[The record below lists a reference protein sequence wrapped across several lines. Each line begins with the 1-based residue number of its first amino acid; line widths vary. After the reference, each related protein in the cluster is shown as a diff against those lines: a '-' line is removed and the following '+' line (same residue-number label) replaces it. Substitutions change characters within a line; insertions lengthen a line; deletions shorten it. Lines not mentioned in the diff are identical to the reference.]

1 MKKDRKPVFGGI
13 RNKLFLLILL
23 TVILIT
29 ASFFAVTT
37 YQNNMLS
44 QLSGETSRKQ
54 QQSIAEITESVMAE
68 EINSNLRR
76 ITRLEAMATDDIFTD
91 AKSRV
96 ELVSQIATRL
106 FANPGNFSLRPYSRP
121 DPSKEG
127 ELSACVIFAEDTNPS
142 DPDVL
147 SATGLAANMSD
158 LMLYICRIFDTDN
171 VYVALPEG
179 VFLSVSRN
187 ASTWYLE
194 DGSLMDYDP
203 RTRFWYK
210 QAVEAGEL
218 VFTDM
223 ETDAN
228 TGELS
233 LVCAKPVY
241 GPNGKLRAVVG
252 TDLFLTSMQES
263 MQAAEQEGGSLL
275 VVNREGHVVASSL
288 NESEFTAKTS
298 DNASDLRESENEELA
313 AFIRDTL
320 DGETAVRLVHLD
332 SGAYYM
338 TGEPISVVGW
348 AMISILSEETAN
360 RSASMLQ
367 DSFSEIEGE
376 AVQIYRSR
384 NRKAWIV
391 IISAIVALLVIFG
404 AAALLQGGKIVKP
417 LNAMTARISAM
428 GEEELEFTMEDTYRT
443 GDEIEIL
450 ADSFARL
457 SRKTIDYVEQ
467 VRSVTAEKERIG
479 AELNMAA
486 AIQSS
491 MLPHNFPPYPDRT
504 EFDLY
509 ASMDPAKEVGGD
521 FYDFFLI
528 DDDHLGIVMAD
539 VSGKGVPAALFMM
552 VSKVILQSV
561 AMLGGSPES
570 ILTKTNEAI
579 CSNNQVDM
587 FVTVWVGILEISTGK
602 LTAANAG
609 HEYPVLMRAGGNF
622 ELFKDKHGFVIG
634 GMEGVKYRQYELQ
647 LNPGD
652 KLFLYTDGVPEA
664 TDADKNLFGTERMIG
679 ALNKSKDS
687 TPKEVLR
694 GVREAVDSFVKE
706 AEQFDDL
713 TMLCLDYRGPQHS
726 A

>member
-1 MKKDRKPVFGGI
+1 MKKDGKPVFGGI
-13 RNKLFLLILL
+13 RNKLFLLILF
-23 TVILIT
+23 TVVLI
-29 ASFFAVTT
+29 AISFFVVTT
-37 YQNNMLS
+37 YQNSMLS
-44 QLSGETSRKQ
+44 ELSAETSRKQ
-54 QQSIAEITESVMAE
+54 QLSIAEITESVMAE
-68 EINSNLRR
+68 EIRSNLNR

-96 ELVSQIATRL
+96 ELISQFATRL
-106 FANPGNFSLRPYSRP
+106 FAAPGNFSLRPYSKP

-127 ELSACVIFAEDTNPS
+127 ELSASVIFADGTNPS
-142 DPDVL
+142 DPSVL
-147 SATGLAANMSD
+147 SATGLIANMSD
-158 LMLYICRIFDTDN
+158 LMVYICRIFNTDN
-171 VYVALPEG
+171 IYVALPEG
-179 VFLSVSRN
+179 VFLSTSRN
-187 ASTWYLE
+187 SSTWYRE
-194 DGSLMDYDP
+194 DGSLISYDP

-210 QAVEAGEL
+210 QAVETGDL

-223 ETDAN
+223 ETDVN
-228 TGELS
+228 TGQLS

-241 GPNGKLRAVVG
+241 GPGGKLCAVVG

-275 VVNREGHVVASSL
+275 VVNKEGHVVASSL
-288 NESEFTAKTS
+288 NESEFTAKAS
-298 DNASDLRESENEELA
+298 EHASDLRESGNKELA
-313 AFIRDTL
+313 AFIRGAL

-360 RSASMLQ
+360 RPASMLQ
-367 DSFSEIEGE
+367 DSFRDIETE

-384 NRKAWIV
+384 NGKARIA
-391 IISAIVALLVIFG
+391 IIITILTLLVALG
-404 AAALLQGGKIVKP
+404 AAAILQGGKIVKP
-417 LNAMTARISAM
+417 LNAMTERISGM
-428 GEEELEFTMEDTYRT
+428 GEDELEFTMEDTYRT

-491 MLPHNFPPYPDRT
+491 MLPHDFPPFPNRT

-664 TDADKNLFGTERMIG
+664 TDADKNLFGTERMIE
-679 ALNKSKDS
+679 ALNKSKNGD
-687 TPKEVLR
+687 PKEILH

-713 TMLCLDYRGPQHS
+713 TMLCLDYKGPQHS